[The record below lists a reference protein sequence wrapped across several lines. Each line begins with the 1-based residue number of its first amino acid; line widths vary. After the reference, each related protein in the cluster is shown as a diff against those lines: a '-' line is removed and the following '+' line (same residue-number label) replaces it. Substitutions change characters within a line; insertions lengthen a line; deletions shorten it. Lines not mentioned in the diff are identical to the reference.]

1 MIKRILVALDLDS
14 DTVIAI
20 RYALEIAERFGAM
33 ITGLAVV
40 DMGSIDASSKGGG
53 IGSMYYA
60 EKLRESLTVEAR
72 EKAQMLIG
80 VFRKTVEGTNV
91 SHSELVEEG
100 VPFQRIVEDV
110 KYHDLLVVG
119 SDPHFFY
126 SHPKHHTHTLARIVE
141 KTIGPTLVV
150 QDEYRDVKR
159 VLIATDGTNE
169 ASRAVQ
175 RFVHF
180 EPFGKELEIRLLNV
194 VSDDS
199 ADSDLLLQ
207 MSKGYVEA
215 HGFKIDVL
223 SVIDETPKECILK
236 QCESF
241 EADLIVMGGHT
252 KKTILSEKLGA
263 ATSYLIEKSEVPIFI
278 DH

>member
-14 DTVIAI
+14 DTVTAI
-20 RYALEIAERFGAM
+20 RYALEIAERFGSM

-60 EKLRESLTVEAR
+60 EKLRESLTAEAR
-72 EKAQMLIG
+72 EKAQMLIEL
-80 VFRKTVEGTNV
+80 FKKTVERTNV
-91 SHSELVEEG
+91 RHSELVEEG
-100 VPFQRIVEDV
+100 VPFQRIIEDV

-119 SDPHFFY
+119 NDPHFFY
-126 SHPKHHTHTLARIVE
+126 SHPKHDTNTLARIVN

-150 QDEYRDVKR
+150 QNEYRDVKR

-169 ASRAVQ
+169 ASRAMQ

-180 EPFGKELEIRLLNV
+180 EPFGKELEIRILNV
-194 VSDDS
+194 ASDES
-199 ADSDLLLQ
+199 AESNLLLQ
-207 MSKGYVEA
+207 MSKVYMES
-215 HGFKIDVL
+215 HGFKITIL
-223 SVIDETPKECILK
+223 SSIDETPEECILG

-252 KKTILSEKLGA
+252 KKTILSEKLGE
-263 ATSYLIEKSEVPIFI
+263 ATSYLIEKSEVPIFM